1 MNEVV
6 EAELENQKRLIQA
19 INAKMDALLIEQPNM
34 SPEDARA
41 QFLHLTRELEKA
53 GKRYCEISSLVDA
66 PMGEA

>member
-6 EAELENQKRLIQA
+6 KAELENQKRLIQA

-41 QFLHLTRELEKA
+41 QFRIPE
-53 GKRYCEISSLVDA
+53 RSLVSRWRYRGMA
-66 PMGEA
+66 RG